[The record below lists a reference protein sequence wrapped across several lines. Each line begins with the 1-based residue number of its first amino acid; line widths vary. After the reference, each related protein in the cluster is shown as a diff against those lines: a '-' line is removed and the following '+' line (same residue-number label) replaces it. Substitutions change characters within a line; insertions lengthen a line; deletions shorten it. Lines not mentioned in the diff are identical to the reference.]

1 MSSLPYNPDAG
12 NGIRDVG
19 ELYTY
24 MEKCPLCVY
33 DIPFMESYGRILCR
47 YPQMTHEYFMEAAHA
62 VQLSEQAKLIN
73 LHITDEEIEERAYD
87 FNQYLQEFPEYDK
100 EGCTADAD
108 MNVIIHVLD
117 ASGGWGQKYK
127 HTPNF

>member
-12 NGIRDVG
+12 NGIRHVD

-47 YPQMTHEYFMEAAHA
+47 APWITHDYFMDAA
-62 VQLSEQAKLIN
+62 
-73 LHITDEEIEERAYD
+73 ITASNDMKEMGYDMTNEEIEERAIN
-87 FNQYLQEFPEYDK
+87 FNKYLQEFPEYDTQ
-100 EGCTADAD
+100 GCTSDAD
-108 MNVIIHVLD
+108 GNVIIHVLQE
-117 ASGGWGQKYK
+117 GGRWEPKYRG
-127 HTPNF
+127 TPTF